1 MGFKHLP
8 IDENESPDI
17 SIINTISEKQ
27 FEFFGDLIPK
37 FINDFIND
45 DVDDVVYFEKYLNI
59 YIFENLWDISEK
71 EIYTNIIKFIY
82 QDKENIDKF
91 ILYFDRVIT
100 ETKKSSFWHKLICE
114 FITNE
119 LCIGSVN
126 INLILLIDL
135 VKRNLIEEAVF
146 LNETFEETFLY
157 PIISAPIDTISLQSK
172 QNIMLIF
179 LKNKLTRKLVI
190 SWMYRL
196 INYTEIIK
204 SDIIGHTED
213 ETLDEYEERIVKVNN
228 ATHIGSICLKLFYN
242 LWKDGMPNELSI
254 NKIDYNFITSKSCPL
269 NFCEQDENNTNT
281 EYNFITHTFFIIY
294 KLFDTVYISS
304 YHEVIERKEIIKE
317 LESAILNNQITL
329 GLYMASNF
337 NLGINEINKII
348 DRLNMSIELEQ
359 KRINCIEFKVTKDI
373 FNISEFI
380 STTCRWIKKNKSKIK
395 IGSLDAIIN
404 TIHSYFINN
413 EEVLYTTEL
422 FELFSIII
430 YLDNEDNKDNKWKDT
445 NITNNILLKIKCIE
459 IIYSFMDRPT
469 FTEDWHLL
477 LFFENNLDE
486 IISKLINLYI
496 NSENDLNIYDSYSK
510 CFIKYKFIYILTTLT
525 DFSQISMHFINLS
538 KKKQFCKLLLDD
550 ISLNI
555 ENLILYLDS
564 IKKLEIMPNM
574 DASNKTFK
582 TILLKTKNINVFIIS
597 YFNVIINLKE
607 IYNKLFIS
615 DEIINAFTN
624 LCSYTLKT
632 LTSYKDLKFT
642 NTSLDI
648 KEYLN
653 MKDISSRFETILQ
666 RYYLEDNFNKNILEN
681 TDSKIIK
688 YLEVFEEILIDNN
701 LYKISVEYK
710 MKAFI
715 DILKEKD
722 ETNKSM
728 DDLEPP
734 DEFCDPIMQT
744 LIEKA
749 VILPNTDTI
758 MDKGV
763 ISRHLLTDKYNPFN
777 RDALTLESLEEFNNT
792 PEIKEKISAFN
803 TKLNKWKKEN
813 KVK

>member
-1 MGFKHLP
+1 M
-8 IDENESPDI
+8 
-17 SIINTISEKQ
+17 
-27 FEFFGDLIPK
+27 IPK
-37 FINDFIND
+37 FINDFLNYTQRKD
-45 DVDDVVYFEKYLNI
+45 DDDVVYFQKYLNI

-82 QDKENIDKF
+82 QDKENIDKY
-91 ILYFDRVIT
+91 ILYFERVIT
-100 ETKKSSFWHKLICE
+100 ETKKPSFWNKLIYE

-119 LCIGSVN
+119 ELGIGGIS

-135 VKRNLIEEAVF
+135 VKQNLIEEDVF

-157 PIISAPIDTISLQSK
+157 PIISAPIDTISVQSK

-196 INYTEIIK
+196 IKYTGIIK

-213 ETLDEYEERIVKVNN
+213 ETLDEYEDLIVKVNN
-228 ATHIGSICLKLFYN
+228 ATKIGSICLKLFYN
-242 LWKDGMPNELSI
+242 LWKDGMTNELSI
-254 NKIDYNFITSKSCPL
+254 NKIDYNLITSKSCPL
-269 NFCEQDENNTNT
+269 NFCEQDETNTNT

-294 KLFDTVYISS
+294 KLFDIVYISS
-304 YHEVIERKEIIKE
+304 YHEVIERKEIITE
-317 LESAILNNQITL
+317 LESAIRTNQITI

-337 NLGINEINKII
+337 NLGITEMNKII

-380 STTCRWIKKNKSKIK
+380 TTTCRWIKKNKSKIK

-413 EEVLYTTEL
+413 EDVLYTTEL

-430 YLDNEDNKDNKWKDT
+430 YLDNEDNKWNDV

-459 IIYSFMDRPT
+459 IIYSFMERPT

-574 DASNKTFK
+574 DVSNKNFK
-582 TILLKTKNINVFIIS
+582 TILLKTKNINVFIVS

-615 DEIINAFTN
+615 DEIINSFTN

-632 LTSYKDLKFT
+632 LSSYRDLKFT
-642 NTSLDI
+642 NTNLDI
-648 KEYLN
+648 TDYLN

-666 RYYLEDNFNKNILEN
+666 RYYLEDKFSKNILEN

-688 YLEVFEEILIDNN
+688 YLEDFEEILIDYN

-722 ETNKSM
+722 STNKSM

-734 DEFCDPIMQT
+734 EEFCDPIMQT
-744 LIEKA
+744 LIEKP

-763 ISRHLLTDKYNPFN
+763 ISRHLLTDNYNPFT
-777 RDALTLESLEEFNNT
+777 RDELTLESLEAFNNT
-792 PEIKEKISAFN
+792 PKIKEKISAFN

>member
-1 MGFKHLP
+1 
-8 IDENESPDI
+8 
-17 SIINTISEKQ
+17 
-27 FEFFGDLIPK
+27 
-37 FINDFIND
+37 
-45 DVDDVVYFEKYLNI
+45 
-59 YIFENLWDISEK
+59 
-71 EIYTNIIKFIY
+71 
-82 QDKENIDKF
+82 
-91 ILYFDRVIT
+91 
-100 ETKKSSFWHKLICE
+100 
-114 FITNE
+114 
-119 LCIGSVN
+119 
-126 INLILLIDL
+126 
-135 VKRNLIEEAVF
+135 
-146 LNETFEETFLY
+146 
-157 PIISAPIDTISLQSK
+157 
-172 QNIMLIF
+172 
-179 LKNKLTRKLVI
+179 
-190 SWMYRL
+190 
-196 INYTEIIK
+196 
-204 SDIIGHTED
+204 
-213 ETLDEYEERIVKVNN
+213 
-228 ATHIGSICLKLFYN
+228 
-242 LWKDGMPNELSI
+242 
-254 NKIDYNFITSKSCPL
+254 
-269 NFCEQDENNTNT
+269 
-281 EYNFITHTFFIIY
+281 
-294 KLFDTVYISS
+294 
-304 YHEVIERKEIIKE
+304 
-317 LESAILNNQITL
+317 
-329 GLYMASNF
+329 
-337 NLGINEINKII
+337 
-348 DRLNMSIELEQ
+348 
-359 KRINCIEFKVTKDI
+359 
-373 FNISEFI
+373 
-380 STTCRWIKKNKSKIK
+380 
-395 IGSLDAIIN
+395 
-404 TIHSYFINN
+404 
-413 EEVLYTTEL
+413 
-422 FELFSIII
+422 
-430 YLDNEDNKDNKWKDT
+430 
-445 NITNNILLKIKCIE
+445 
-459 IIYSFMDRPT
+459 
-469 FTEDWHLL
+469 
-477 LFFENNLDE
+477 
-486 IISKLINLYI
+486 
-496 NSENDLNIYDSYSK
+496 
-510 CFIKYKFIYILTTLT
+510 
-525 DFSQISMHFINLS
+525 
-538 KKKQFCKLLLDD
+538 
-550 ISLNI
+550 
-555 ENLILYLDS
+555 
-564 IKKLEIMPNM
+564 MPNM